1 MGKKLYVGNI
11 AKTTT
16 EGDLKTLFTEVAPV
30 TSVVIPSD
38 PKTGIN
44 KTFGFVEMATP
55 EGALAAIKGINGR
68 MLHERELRVNESRDL
83 S

>member
-1 MGKKLYVGNI
+1 MGTKLYVGNI

-16 EGDLKTLFTEVAPV
+16 EGDLQSLFTEVGPV
-30 TSVVIPSD
+30 TSVIIPSD

-44 KTFGFVEMATP
+44 KTFGFVEMATS
-55 EGALAAIKGINGR
+55 EGARAAIKGINGR